1 MQPPFVLELLVQL
14 ALLAPVVLL
23 QHLGLLELAVR
34 LVARLW
40 MLAVPWGLGL
50 GP

>member
-1 MQPPFVLELLVQL
+1 MQPPFVLVLVQL

-23 QHLGLLELAVR
+23 QHPGLLELAVR

-40 MLAVPWGLGL
+40 MLGALWALGL